1 MDSSRRPNRKTVT
14 YGSSSRNQIPS
25 NNIREDDRLMSLGK
39 SPSRRLSRA
48 EIARNE
54 NSDKRSRTL
63 GISKAATTTGSLQE
77 TNDSIYDIPSSD
89 DETPNL
95 ILQRKR
101 KRAGLANNASQPQD
115 PSPAPDGD
123 NEHNAKD
130 SMVAKSLE
138 NNSGVRAMTI
148 ARPNLPDR
156 KGIQGQ
162 KRKTAPQQLSPK
174 KAKTTLTYGRRAN
187 PGKLE
192 SSSEDE
198 LQREMEKKHN
208 PQDDKSKGQPS
219 PRKPASP
226 SPQKST
232 ETTPRITGNI
242 TPGRRRLVDA
252 LGTRERSIE
261 RASSNGYSESQ
272 LSSPIASQSPT
283 RPRDTETL
291 SVLTD
296 SQREGLTTES
306 TTAPSSHFLG
316 SKVTYARQ
324 RSFLDDLN
332 LEGGL
337 TSGLEHDDLFGSQ
350 RSVEAI
356 PRARIIEMDHVTNDD
371 GAVRS
376 IHELRQAGGNARYRS
391 AIESIF
397 EDIEDPH
404 ISVSGRCSAL
414 AQICSKLLDPKQARQ
429 FVECGFEKRI
439 VDCLSSDLDV
449 VSATLVFS
457 ALSLDS
463 IGRTVPYIIATAAW
477 PKVLETAPLLLAAQ
491 NDLSVVVRAREN
503 NLSKATQ
510 TIVRD
515 VVPQMKS
522 TFFAN
527 ADVSKFSP
535 CLIALFCLKAII
547 SAFQEKGEKPPWS
560 LYKLTETV
568 GRYSIIRMLFW
579 EQTDPEIITVIL
591 EAHTTSSSLLQGE
604 YCDVLKSLSALHGLL
619 EAPRESDK
627 ADQELQALYI
637 RVILNVTNSSAD
649 LCDDLATPALVE
661 ALAEIVLSK
670 FNDLNRE
677 ALSQPEGISSLDTVI
692 LTLGTLINLAEQSE
706 KSRVIFLNPSR
717 GSQSTLNLLLH
728 LFLEHVE
735 STAQADSVPEVHH
748 NVAVGYLAV
757 LLLSLC
763 LESEVRAQVKASL
776 HPKGLSVVMSTVDE
790 FMQYH
795 QKIEQELHPMRDS
808 DETSGF
814 LGRLQDLVRQIKDT
828 EG

>member
-226 SPQKST
+226 SPRKST

-306 TTAPSSHFLG
+306 TTALSSHFLG

-491 NDLSVVVRAREN
+491 NDLSVVARAREN

-547 SAFQEKGEKPPWS
+547 SAFQEKGEKPPGLS
-560 LYKLTETV
+560 TNLLRQLVDILLSECSSGK
-568 GRYSIIRMLFW
+568 
-579 EQTDPEIITVIL
+579 QTDPEIITVIL

-627 ADQELQALYI
+627 ADQELQTLYI